1 MFPTRLLPEIAME
14 KLKREDLF
22 SLEKY
27 VEIRPEF
34 REKVM
39 AHKKNRR
46 VRIGDHAALY
56 FEDYL
61 TMHYQVQEMLR
72 AERIFEPEGIGDEL
86 KIYNPL
92 IPDGSNWKATFM
104 IEYDDVEER
113 RQALTRLKGIENKV
127 WVKVAGFEPVWA
139 IADEDLEREDET
151 KTSSV
156 HFMRFELTPEMVK
169 AVKEGADIAM
179 GIDHPAYTHKVDSI
193 ARAVRDSLAQDL
205 AA

>member
-1 MFPTRLLPEIAME
+1 ME
-14 KLKREDLF
+14 KLKRENLF

-27 VEIRPEF
+27 AEIRPEF

-46 VRIGDHAALY
+46 VQIGDHAALY

-61 TMHYQVQEMLR
+61 TMQYQVQEMLR
-72 AERIFEPEGIGDEL
+72 AERIFEPEGIADEL
-86 KIYNPL
+86 KVYNPL
-92 IPDGSNWKATFM
+92 IPDGGNWKATFM

-113 RQALTRLKGIENKV
+113 RQALIRLKGIENKV
-127 WVKVAGFEPVWA
+127 WVKVEGFEPVWA

-169 AVKEGADIAM
+169 AVKEGADVAM
-179 GIDHPAYTHKVDSI
+179 GIDHPSYTHKVDPI
-193 ARAVRDSLAQDL
+193 PRAVRDSLAQDL
-205 AA
+205 AS